1 MGGLS
6 AARKAAIVLLSL
18 DQDDAARIM
27 KNLSPDILEKITN
40 EIWFL
45 DDVSDEDRQVS
56 ATELAERVSSN
67 ALVGGADVAKALL
80 VEVVGAD
87 QAKELIEKA
96 KKEESSRK
104 AFASLLGIK
113 SKDLANFLNHE
124 QPSTISI
131 IMGFL
136 PTEKIAEI
144 LAELDEDL
152 RSEIIIRLASP
163 TQANPEI
170 IKRIEQVFIRDI
182 VEKISNKDQE
192 GEKDIGGPSVV
203 AEVIQNMD
211 RDIGDTLMGAIQEH
225 SQEIATD
232 IAQRLFTFEDIVGLG
247 DADIQRLMRDV
258 PMEKLPLALKS
269 TEPELFDKFAGN
281 LSKRA
286 KENLIEE
293 MDLMGKIKLSEVQE
307 AQREIVAIVRSLEAA
322 GEITLAIGG
331 EEDEYV

>member
-1 MGGLS
+1 MSSMS

-27 KNLSPDILEKITN
+27 KNLTPDALEKITT

-45 DDVSDEDRQVS
+45 DDVSDEDRQMA

-67 ALVGGADVAKALL
+67 SLLGGADVAKALL
-80 VEVVGAD
+80 VEVVGPE
-87 QAKELIEKA
+87 QAKALIDKA

-131 IMGFL
+131 ILGFL
-136 PTEKIAEI
+136 PTDKVAEI

-182 VEKISNKDQE
+182 VEKITNKDQE
-192 GEKDIGGPSVV
+192 GEKDIGGPAVV

-211 RDIGDTLMGAIQEH
+211 REIGDTLMGAIQEH

-232 IAQRLFTFEDIVGLG
+232 IAQRLFTFDDIVSLG

-258 PMEKLPLALKS
+258 PMEKLPLALKAVD
-269 TEPELFDKFAGN
+269 PELFDKFAGN

-293 MDLMGKIKLSEVQE
+293 MELMGKVKLSEVQE